1 MKLTNRGNNVL
12 AALAFIMLIGFLS
25 FNPWP

>member
-1 MKLTNRGNNVL
+1 MKLTKRGENVL
-12 AALAFIMLIGFLS
+12 ALLSFIMLIGFLS

>member
-1 MKLTNRGNNVL
+1 MKLTKRGENVL